1 MGLDMYAVRR
11 NYVSTWEN
19 QPPEERYEVQVAR
32 GGEPVREILPER
44 ISAIEEEVMYWRKA
58 NHIHQWFV
66 DNVQDGN
73 DDCGRY
79 CVSPEQLQALL
90 ETCEQVIEA
99 SKLVDGEVSAGTVYD
114 QDNPK
119 GKELIQ
125 PGKVIEDPTTA
136 QRLLP
141 RTDGFFFGNQQY
153 DEDYLEDVESTRSW
167 LVQTLAELQ
176 IGETPTCIVYTSSW

>member
-114 QDNPK
+114 QDNPQ
-119 GKELIQ
+119 GHRGPDHGPEASS
-125 PGKVIEDPTTA
+125 EDR
-136 QRLLP
+136 RLLLRKP
-141 RTDGFFFGNQQY
+141 AIRRGLPGRRRENPQ
-153 DEDYLEDVESTRSW
+153 
-167 LVQTLAELQ
+167 LARADAR
-176 IGETPTCIVYTSSW
+176 